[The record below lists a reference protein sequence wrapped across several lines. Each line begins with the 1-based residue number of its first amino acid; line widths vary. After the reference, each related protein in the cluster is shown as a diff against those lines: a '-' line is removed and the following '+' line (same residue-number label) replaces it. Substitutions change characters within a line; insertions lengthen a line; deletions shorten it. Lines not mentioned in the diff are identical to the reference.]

1 MSSAAE
7 FFRIVDAGAAH
18 WAVLHEITDE
28 PAGSI
33 ARTPRGYLLE
43 AETTRLGTFATIDQ
57 ALDALYEAV

>member
-7 FFRIVDAGAAH
+7 FFRIVQSGAAH

-43 AETTRLGTFATIDQ
+43 SDAARLGTFETMDQ
-57 ALDALYEAV
+57 ALEALYAAV